1 MDNELE
7 IKDKKDQKRLRKN
20 EGIFLNNPPSK
31 IALLSACPTH
41 ISNRTGKSINTDR
54 CLIVPSSRELEPKTM
69 EGHGTLAMALSKV

>member
-1 MDNELE
+1 MAEPAHHARHVTPQDCHVNWRRTVLMDNELE

-54 CLIVPSSRELEPKTM
+54 C
-69 EGHGTLAMALSKV
+69 